1 MIPAIGEHDMNDYQI
16 NICHLYPDLLNLYGD
31 TGNII
36 CMKSRLERRGI
47 KCEVTGLSVGD
58 KLNAADFDLFFIGG
72 GQDFEQDA
80 LLKDADQNKKADI
93 RAAIDDEKV
102 FLCICGGYQI
112 MGQYYRTWDG
122 KQLDFMGLIDFYT
135 EGHEKR
141 MIGNYMFECDA
152 LIALDNA
159 AEIKADDLIVG
170 FENHSG
176 QTFLG
181 EGIKPI
187 GKVLSGYGNNEK
199 AEYEGMHYK
208 NVFGAYCHGPMLPK
222 NPRFCDLLLQTAL
235 DRKYGR
241 STVALT
247 ELDDTLENNAHNYM
261 VNRLSK

>member
-1 MIPAIGEHDMNDYQI
+1 MVLR
-16 NICHLYPDLLNLYGD
+16 ICHLYPDVLNLYGD
-31 TGNII
+31 SGNII
-36 CMKSRLERRGI
+36 CMQRRLQWRGI
-47 KCEVTGLSVGD
+47 DAEITQVPIGEK
-58 KLNAADFDLFFIGG
+58 ARFADYDLVFIGG

-152 LIALDNA
+152 LIALNNA

-241 STVALT
+241 GTIALT

>member
-1 MIPAIGEHDMNDYQI
+1 MSDHKI

-31 TGNII
+31 NGNIL
-36 CMKSRLERRGI
+36 CMKKRLESRGI
-47 KCEVTGLSVGD
+47 ECTVTGLSVGD
-58 KLNAADFDLFFIGG
+58 KLNAGDYDIFFIGG

-80 LLKDADQNKKADI
+80 LLKDADLNKKADI
-93 RAAIDDEKV
+93 RAAIDDEKP

-112 MGQYYRTWDG
+112 MGQYYKTWDG

-152 LIALDNA
+152 LIERSKEASSPNGSGAGAGSDN
-159 AEIKADDLIVG
+159 IIVG

-187 GKVLSGYGNNEK
+187 GKVLAGYGNNEK
-199 AEYEGMHYK
+199 AEYEGLHYK

-222 NPRFCDLLLQTAL
+222 NPKFCDLLLQTAL
-235 DRKYGR
+235 DRKYGKG
-241 STVALT
+241 TALLA
-247 ELDDTLENNAHNYM
+247 EIDDTLENNAHNYM
-261 VNRLSK
+261 VDRLSK

>member
-1 MIPAIGEHDMNDYQI
+1 M
-16 NICHLYPDLLNLYGD
+16 
-31 TGNII
+31 
-36 CMKSRLERRGI
+36 
-47 KCEVTGLSVGD
+47 
-58 KLNAADFDLFFIGG
+58 
-72 GQDFEQDA
+72 
-80 LLKDADQNKKADI
+80 LKDADQNKKADI

-241 STVALT
+241 GTVALT

>member
-1 MIPAIGEHDMNDYQI
+1 MNDYQI

-199 AEYEGMHYK
+199 
-208 NVFGAYCHGPMLPK
+208 MLPK

-241 STVALT
+241 GTVALT

>member
-1 MIPAIGEHDMNDYQI
+1 MESGDNLVTSDEISEVLENVKEADDKVIDISDDKVSSDKMIDDSMVNANVVDDSVNN
-16 NICHLYPDLLNLYGD
+16 NI
-31 TGNII
+31 T
-36 CMKSRLERRGI
+36 
-47 KCEVTGLSVGD
+47 
-58 KLNAADFDLFFIGG
+58 
-72 GQDFEQDA
+72 
-80 LLKDADQNKKADI
+80 DI

-241 STVALT
+241 GTVALT

>member
-1 MIPAIGEHDMNDYQI
+1 MSDHKI

-31 TGNII
+31 NGNIL

-47 KCEVTGLSVGD
+47 ECDVMGLSVGD
-58 KLNAADFDLFFIGG
+58 KLNASDYDIFFIGG

-80 LLKDADQNKKADI
+80 LLKDADLNKKEDI
-93 RAAIDDEKV
+93 KAAIDDEKV

-152 LIALDNA
+152 LIEAENA
-159 AEIKADDLIVG
+159 ANGSGSGSNGGENVIVG

-181 EGIKPI
+181 DGIRPI
-187 GKVLSGYGNNEK
+187 GKVLAGYGNNEK

-235 DRKYGR
+235 DRKYGKGAVPL
-241 STVALT
+241 S

-261 VNRLSK
+261 FNRLSK